1 MGKHSQKNRTN
12 KHPPLASTA
21 KPRKNY
27 RAFILP
33 AILLIAFVIRVSLIP
48 SAEKM
53 PFNYMSDSRMYADKA
68 MLILDG
74 KETEAV
80 SHQGPLYP
88 YFIAGICAIAG
99 RSSMRP
105 VLVVQML
112 LALCAIFLVYSI
124 ALRFTNSWPTACL
137 AAFLLAL
144 YQPMIFYEQMI
155 LMESLLAFLYLII
168 IWLLLKAQAEGKKWL
183 WFASG
188 ALIGIAAL
196 GRGTVLLFALLLI
209 IATVLKST
217 PLPWPEKK
225 SLYVRLLVFT
235 LGIMA
240 ALSPLTIR
248 NYSHGKEFVPLAA
261 NFGITFY
268 EGNNRFSKGM
278 YMDPPGL
285 NINQDFTGEKIAAY
299 LAGRPLKPSEVS
311 RFWTGEAWRDIK
323 GDPMLFVKL
332 LGLKAA
338 YYCNAAEIP
347 NAESYA
353 YASTYASFYSIPL
366 FGFPIAG
373 IFGAIGIAF
382 ALQKRRKGHATL
394 LLFMAAHA
402 VSVVMFFVTARYRIS
417 VVPIVL
423 IFASM
428 AIVRIYDLYKEK
440 RSGMLAILGL
450 AGIGAGL
457 GVFFPWP
464 RLDGHRFLASTHTN
478 LGFYFAQNQNADAA
492 RQYYETAI
500 KECPVFWKSYNNLG
514 NLYSA
519 EGEKENALKCY
530 FQGLKKGLPDDSC
543 AMFIHM
549 SLGVFYLKEGTIDE
563 ARKNFAIA
571 SPFVP
576 YSLMVRQVGKELK
589 F

>member
-1 MGKHSQKNRTN
+1 MGKNSQK
-12 KHPPLASTA
+12 KHVKQPPLAQTA
-21 KPRKNY
+21 QPRKNY
-27 RAFILP
+27 RVFVLPSILVV
-33 AILLIAFVIRVSLIP
+33 AFVIRVSLLP
-48 SAEKM
+48 AAEKM
-53 PFNYMSDSRMYADKA
+53 HFNYMSDSRMYADKA

-74 KETEAV
+74 KQTEAV

-112 LALCAIFLVYSI
+112 LALCAIFLVYVI
-124 ALRFTNSWPTACL
+124 ALRVTGSWPTACL
-137 AAFLLAL
+137 AAFMLAL

-155 LMESLLAFLYLII
+155 LMESLLTLLYLVIL
-168 IWLLLKAQAEGKKWL
+168 WLLLKAEAGGKKWI
-183 WFASG
+183 WFAAG
-188 ALIGIAAL
+188 AIIGIAAL
-196 GRGTVLLFALLLI
+196 GRGSVLLFALLI
-209 IATVLKST
+209 VIVTALKSVSI
-217 PLPWPEKK
+217 PWSEKK
-225 SLYVRLLVFT
+225 ALYVRLLAFT
-235 LGIMA
+235 LGILL
-240 ALSPLTIR
+240 ALSPLTVR
-248 NYSHGKEFVPLAA
+248 NYSYGREFVPLAA

-299 LAGRPLKPSEVS
+299 LTGRTLKPSEVS
-311 RFWTGEAWRDIK
+311 RFWTGEAWKDIK
-323 GDPMLFVKL
+323 GDPLRFVKL

-338 YYCNAAEIP
+338 YYWNAAEIP
-347 NAESYA
+347 NAESYE
-353 YASTYASFYSIPL
+353 YASNYAPFYSIPL

-373 IFGAIGIAF
+373 IFGVIGMAL
-382 ALQKRRKGHATL
+382 ALQKRRMGLATL
-394 LLFMAAHA
+394 VLFVAAHA
-402 VSVVMFFVTARYRIS
+402 VSVVMFFMTARYRIS

-440 RSGMLAILGL
+440 RSGMLALLGL
-450 AGIGAGL
+450 AGVGAAL
-457 GVFFPWP
+457 LVFFPWP
-464 RLDGHRFLASTHTN
+464 GLDGHRFLASTHTN
-478 LGFYFAQNQNADAA
+478 LGFFFSQNSNVDAA
-492 RQYYETAI
+492 RQSYETAI
-500 KECPVFWKSYNNLG
+500 KECPAFWKSYNNLG
-514 NLYSA
+514 NLYLA
-519 EGEKENALKCY
+519 RGEKENALKCY

-549 SLGVFYLKEGTIDE
+549 SVGVLYLKEGNTDE
-563 ARKNFAIA
+563 ARRHFDLA

-576 YSLMVRQVGKELK
+576 YSLMVRQLGKELK